1 MDSLLIPIEQF
12 QNFLICL
19 ARVMAI
25 FSALPVFQG
34 KQIPP
39 QVKVG
44 IGFTTALLLF
54 PLMAPYTPPLTLTVF
69 EFALII
75 VNEVLIGMLLGLAA
89 RLVFTSI
96 SFAYTVIGYQMGFAA
111 ANIFDPQT
119 TQQLSLMSQ
128 FANVIAIL
136 IFLSLD
142 IHHLFFHIMVDS
154 YRIFP
159 PGMINFS
166 GDAVPLVLEMTAQM
180 FVLAV
185 QISAPVL
192 ALLLISNMVLGL
204 LSRVFPQLN
213 VFMLS
218 FPINIGLALLIIGLT
233 LHIMPIIISREFDT
247 VIENLIRIFQA
258 F

>member
-1 MDSLLIPIEQF
+1 MDSLPIPIEQF

-19 ARVMAI
+19 ARVLAI
-25 FSALPVFQG
+25 FSALPIFQG
-34 KQIPP
+34 RQIPP
-39 QVKVG
+39 QIRIG
-44 IGFTTALLLF
+44 IGFGTTLVLF
-54 PLMAPYTPPLTLTVF
+54 PLMAPYTPPFALDLL

-75 VNEVLIGMLLGLAA
+75 LNEVLIGVLLALAA

-96 SFAYTVIGYQMGFAA
+96 SFAYTVIGFQMGFAA

-136 IFLSLD
+136 IFLSLN

-159 PGMINFS
+159 PGMINLS
-166 GDAVPLVLEMTAQM
+166 GDAIPMVLGMTAQM

-192 ALLLISNMVLGL
+192 ALLLTSNMVLGL
-204 LSRVFPQLN
+204 LARVFPQLN

-218 FPINIGLALLIIGLT
+218 FPINIALALVIIGLT
-233 LHIMPIIISREFDT
+233 LHIMPIIISREFDI
-247 VIENLIRIFQA
+247 VIENFIRIFQA
-258 F
+258 L

>member
-1 MDSLLIPIEQF
+1 MEALLIPIEQF

-19 ARVMAI
+19 ARVLAI

-44 IGFTTALLLF
+44 IGFGTALLLF
-54 PLMAPYTPPLTLTVF
+54 PLMAPYTPDFTLTLP
-69 EFALII
+69 EFALIL

-159 PGMINFS
+159 PGMINIS
-166 GDAVPLVLEMTAQM
+166 GDAIPLVLEMTAQM

-192 ALLLISNMVLGL
+192 ALLLVSNMVLGL

-218 FPINIGLALLIIGLT
+218 FPINIALALFIIALT

-247 VIENLIRIFQA
+247 VIENFIRIFQA
-258 F
+258 L